1 MKYWFISFHEFLT
14 KINFPIFSP
23 VEIGIEN
30 LSDTIDEETIERS
43 EVARVASSGGLGF
56 INRSYGLESEEST
69 ENGNSTTEESTEYFN
84 TSEESTKEWPHWPDS
99 NDSQPQSGSE
109 NLKKSRQ
116 KKS

>member
-1 MKYWFISFHEFLT
+1 MT

-30 LSDTIDEETIERS
+30 LSDTIDEESIEYSTTRS

-109 NLKKSRQ
+109 NLKKSIQ